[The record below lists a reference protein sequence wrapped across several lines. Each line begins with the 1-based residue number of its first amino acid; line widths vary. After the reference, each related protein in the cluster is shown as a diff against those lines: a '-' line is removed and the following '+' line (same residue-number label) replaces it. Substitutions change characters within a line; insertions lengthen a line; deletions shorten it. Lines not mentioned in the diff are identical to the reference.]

1 LYKLSEKHGFY
12 RANGVTIPA
21 PMQAADRPSFQPVE
35 AGAVLIGAI
44 GALAAVGALIGWAAG
59 NLGYGLL
66 AGVVVGIPAGVLTVY
81 RRFRGYFS

>member
-44 GALAAVGALIGWAAG
+44 GAFAAVGALIGWAAG